1 MQKVEVNPKLL
12 YSEIMH
18 GRQRAAYAAL
28 LRNGNY
34 QALAALLN
42 SSGKAGELFTGN
54 VTADDIEE
62 AATGKRTAARK

>member
-28 LRNGNY
+28 VRSGNY
-34 QALAALLN
+34 QALAAMLN
-42 SSGKAGELFTGN
+42 SSGKAGELFTRQ
-54 VTADDIEE
+54 VTAEDIEV
-62 AATGKRTAARK
+62 AATGKRSAK